1 MNTALDP
8 VRLTQRARP
17 SRLIR
22 LVLAL
27 STGPVPAGFTNS
39 QMLNAYLARLGR
51 AGWMLRQAY
60 YRNWTIWRSRGEDP
74 RGLIVLPIERPA
86 SDEDG
91 FALFVATELLRCTM
105 RTWPVAPSTVARLVP
120 RLAMLPPSMLVDRY
134 RAVERAL
141 TRWRIW
147 R

>member
-1 MNTALDP
+1 MDTALDP

-27 STGPVPAGFTNS
+27 STDPVPADFTNS
-39 QMLNAYLARLGR
+39 QMLNTYLAKLRR
-51 AGWMLRQAY
+51 AGWMLRRAY
-60 YRNWTIWRSRGEDP
+60 YRSWMIWRNRGENP
-74 RGLIVLPIERPA
+74 HGLIVLPIERPA

-91 FALFVATELLRCTM
+91 FALFVAIELLRCTM
-105 RTWPVAPSTVARLVP
+105 RTWPVAPSAVARLVP
-120 RLAMLPPSMLVDRY
+120 RLAMIPPPMLAGRY
-134 RAVERAL
+134 CTVERAL